1 MSDAVGESASEPEY
15 QMRVGDDGRTILG
28 RHGNVQKFDPLVVAW
43 GDCDEANAAISVALA
58 VSGFSIDL
66 TSTLASVQN
75 DLFDLVSDLAVP
87 LNDPEPAPARIH
99 AAHVVR
105 LERAIE
111 HFTKETP
118 EPEGHVLPVGTVPA
132 ATLYQARSVVR
143 RAERSVW
150 MAIDA
155 HPGIVNVL
163 AARYLNRLSTLLFA
177 MARGANVEHGDV
189 YWEPEATFHA
199 MEREAEE
206 PIEPLE

>member
-1 MSDAVGESASEPEY
+1 MSDAVGDSAPRPEY
-15 QMRVGDDGRTILG
+15 QARVGDDGRTVLG
-28 RHGNVQKFDPLVVAW
+28 RHGDVPKFDPRVAAW

-66 TSTLASVQN
+66 TSTLASIQN
-75 DLFDLVSDLAVP
+75 DLFDLVTDLAVP
-87 LNDPEPAPARIH
+87 LDDPQPADARIH
-99 AAHVVR
+99 DAHLVR

-111 HFTKETP
+111 HFAKEAP
-118 EPEGHVLPVGTVPA
+118 EPAGYVLPVGTVPA
-132 ATLYQARSVVR
+132 ATLYQARAVVR
-143 RAERSVW
+143 RAERTVW

-155 HPGIVNVL
+155 HPGAVNVL

-177 MARGANVEHGDV
+177 MARGANIEHGDV